1 MYPLLPSKKS
11 CISTVDLVTKAR
23 HYKCILMLQLI
34 HFGNYQLS
42 GGVFFQD
49 LLVVNLVFFKII
61 YDCYKHT
68 DSSTESYSRKS
79 PRRIQNSLSNIVGG
93 TFLRK

>member
-1 MYPLLPSKKS
+1 
-11 CISTVDLVTKAR
+11 
-23 HYKCILMLQLI
+23 MLQLI

-93 TFLRK
+93 TFFAKISIDFQQLTVFAENSIPNG